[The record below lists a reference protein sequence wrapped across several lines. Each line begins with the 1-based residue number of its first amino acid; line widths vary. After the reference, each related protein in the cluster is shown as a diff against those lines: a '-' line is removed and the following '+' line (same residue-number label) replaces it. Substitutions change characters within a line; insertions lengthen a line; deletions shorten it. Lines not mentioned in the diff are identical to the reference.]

1 MAYLRKHRDK
11 WQKNFDKKFVK
22 KLNNIFKTNIRTHM
36 VPTNADQVLKRIMTD
51 MSTHLRRSKET
62 YAINNELPKFPMVD
76 YEEMRR
82 IVQSNFQY
90 LGVQIRKWKRDNT

>member
-1 MAYLRKHRDK
+1 
-11 WQKNFDKKFVK
+11 
-22 KLNNIFKTNIRTHM
+22 M

-82 IVQSNFQY
+82 IVQANFQY

>member
-1 MAYLRKHRDK
+1 
-11 WQKNFDKKFVK
+11 
-22 KLNNIFKTNIRTHM
+22 M

-62 YAINNELPKFPMVD
+62 YAINDELPKFPMVD

>member
-1 MAYLRKHRDK
+1 
-11 WQKNFDKKFVK
+11 
-22 KLNNIFKTNIRTHM
+22 M

-76 YEEMRR
+76 
-82 IVQSNFQY
+82 S
-90 LGVQIRKWKRDNT
+90 GS

>member
-1 MAYLRKHRDK
+1 
-11 WQKNFDKKFVK
+11 
-22 KLNNIFKTNIRTHM
+22 M

>member
-1 MAYLRKHRDK
+1 
-11 WQKNFDKKFVK
+11 
-22 KLNNIFKTNIRTHM
+22 M
-36 VPTNADQVLKRIMTD
+36 VPTNAEQVLKRIMTD

-62 YAINNELPKFPMVD
+62 YAINKELPKFPMVD

-82 IVQSNFQY
+82 IVQANFQY

>member
-1 MAYLRKHRDK
+1 
-11 WQKNFDKKFVK
+11 
-22 KLNNIFKTNIRTHM
+22 M
-36 VPTNADQVLKRIMTD
+36 VPTNADQVLKRIMSD

>member
-1 MAYLRKHRDK
+1 MGRSTKT
-11 WQKNFDKKFVK
+11 
-22 KLNNIFKTNIRTHM
+22 KTNIRTHR